1 MKTDFELQKDVIEE
15 LRWDPSIKEKEIGVA
30 VKEGVITLSGCVESY
45 PEKQAAERAVERV
58 FGVKAVANE
67 LEVKLPTDRIRPDTE
82 IAHRVL
88 EALAWDIQVPDEK
101 LKVKVEDGWVT
112 LMGDVQWSY
121 QRDASMR
128 AVRNLMGVRGV
139 INKMTVTP
147 PSVSAYDVTTK
158 IKQALQRRAERDAER
173 IIVVTKDN
181 VVTLKGTV
189 PTFAE
194 RRAAEGAAWAAP
206 GVKEVH
212 DEIVV
217 TI

>member
-15 LRWDPSIKEKEIGVA
+15 LRWDPSVKEKEIGVA
-30 VKEGVITLSGCVESY
+30 VKEGVVTMTGHVESY

-67 LEVKLPTDRIRPDTE
+67 LEVKLPTDRVRPDTE
-82 IAHRVL
+82 LAHKVL
-88 EALAWDIQVPDEK
+88 DALAWDIQVPDEAIK
-101 LKVKVEDGWVT
+101 AKVEDGWVT
-112 LMGDVQWSY
+112 LIGDVQWSY
-121 QRDASMR
+121 QRDAAMR
-128 AVRNLMGVRGV
+128 AVRNLAGVRGV
-139 INKMTVTP
+139 INKLSVTP
-147 PSVSAYDVTTK
+147 PSVSSYDVTQK
-158 IKQALQRRAERDAER
+158 IKQALHRRAERDAEK

-194 RRAAEGAAWAAP
+194 RRAAEGAAWSAP

>member
-30 VKEGVITLSGCVESY
+30 VKEGVITLSGNVESY

-67 LEVKLPTDRIRPDTE
+67 LEVKLPTDRVRPDTE
-82 IAHRVL
+82 VAHKAL

-112 LMGDVQWSY
+112 LSGDVQWAY
-121 QRDASMR
+121 QRDAAMR
-128 AVRNLMGVRGV
+128 AVRNLAGVRGV
-139 INKMTVTP
+139 INKLTVTP
-147 PSVSAYDVTTK
+147 PSVSAYDVTKK
-158 IKQALQRRAERDAER
+158 IKEALHRRAERDAER
-173 IIVVTKDN
+173 IVVVTKDN